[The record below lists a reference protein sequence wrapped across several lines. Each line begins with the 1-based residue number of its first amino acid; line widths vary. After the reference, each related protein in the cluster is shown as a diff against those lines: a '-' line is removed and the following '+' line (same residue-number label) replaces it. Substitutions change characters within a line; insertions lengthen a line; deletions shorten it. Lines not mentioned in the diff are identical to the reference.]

1 MQLTTMTYAVTG
13 KIARITLNRPERS
26 NALTFETP
34 RELAECVERANL
46 DPAVHVIALAGAG
59 AGFCGGYDLRIGA
72 EDIMRFGAEHTSYPK
87 GSPYDPE
94 ARYARKETTTW
105 VGYNVHLTETC
116 DDGAPHLITHVETTP
131 GPTAARP
138 CRVITTCSLA

>member
-26 NALTFETP
+26 NALTFDTP
-34 RELAECVERANL
+34 RELTECVERANL

-72 EDIMRFGAEHTSYPK
+72 EDMMRFGAEHTSYPK

-94 ARYARKETTTW
+94 VLAKNHVPGQTCPPTGPP
-105 VGYNVHLTETC
+105 VGAGRTS
-116 DDGAPHLITHVETTP
+116 APRPPSLKLGSKRRPP
-131 GPTAARP
+131 GSHIVRST
-138 CRVITTCSLA
+138 S